1 MNDIPVGTIVGIR
14 KDSEFYGNNPYSN
27 PAEVPGEVIECNLGR
42 GLNYQ
47 VRWLHSGRVNIYA
60 RKDLRYWR
68 GAYEHFRGRVVAVPK
83 PGAAAP
89 KPPKA
94 NSREEAIEQA
104 KAAILKSE
112 RDVTA
117 RYAFVYTDFSYRVS
131 QNTACHHSVLSL
143 DREEAKEVSAI
154 VTCINRGTKRDIES
168 CPLDASL
175 WFYNWLLNDSPWAD
189 AFEEKD
195 AEAAYKAGVLVCTTN
210 VPGNILQAALV
221 ASRQVWEHPRVIR
234 VAYRMSKEGLGGN
247 LCFLL
252 GSFLTDSGKQSLLHS
267 PHGGGHFPLGC
278 YDMTDSSCLR
288 FVKNKP
294 ENVEGIYCQGGSSWG
309 VHKLFSGDTGKEK
322 TFSATVREWIDK
334 AGQKGSGGT
343 NPFAKAKTQEEKVVR
358 PEDLASIIKEEGK
371 FA

>member
-68 GAYEHFRGRVVAVPK
+68 GAYEHFRGR
-83 PGAAAP
+83 GLEAAP

-168 CPLDASL
+168 CPLDATL

-195 AEAAYKAGVLVCTTN
+195 AEAAYKAGVVVCTTN

-221 ASRQVWEHPRVIR
+221 ASRQVWEHPRVVR
-234 VAYRMSKEGLGGN
+234 VAYRML
-247 LCFLL
+247 
-252 GSFLTDSGKQSLLHS
+252 SLIH
-267 PHGGGHFPLGC
+267 
-278 YDMTDSSCLR
+278 
-288 FVKNKP
+288 
-294 ENVEGIYCQGGSSWG
+294 I
-309 VHKLFSGDTGKEK
+309 
-322 TFSATVREWIDK
+322 
-334 AGQKGSGGT
+334 
-343 NPFAKAKTQEEKVVR
+343 
-358 PEDLASIIKEEGK
+358 
-371 FA
+371 